1 MNSTFKV
8 SHMHLIII
16 NINRLLFTEV
26 PRLTDPTQTNAS
38 YNEGTAVDI
47 SCTAQGR
54 PDPDVRW
61 IYNGQ
66 EKSSGSKTA
75 HLIFSPISKADTGK
89 YTYRRLSMGLSVW
102 RETSKKLTVCREKGK
117 TLTVCRELFLFR

>member
-1 MNSTFKV
+1 
-8 SHMHLIII
+8 MHLMII

-26 PRLTDPTQTNAS
+26 PKFTDPTQTNAS

-47 SCTAQGR
+47 SCTAQGA

-66 EKSSGSKTA
+66 EQSSRSKTA
-75 HLIFSPISKADTGK
+75 HLIFSPISKVDAGRYTCRANNSAGINEKQLHIFVNCK
-89 YTYRRLSMGLSVW
+89 YLKNFT
-102 RETSKKLTVCREKGK
+102 ENK
-117 TLTVCRELFLFR
+117 